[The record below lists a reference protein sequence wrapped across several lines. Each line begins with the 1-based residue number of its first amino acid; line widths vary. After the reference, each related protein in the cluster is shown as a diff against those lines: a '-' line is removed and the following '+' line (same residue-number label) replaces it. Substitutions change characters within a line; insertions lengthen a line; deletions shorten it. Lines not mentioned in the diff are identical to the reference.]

1 MREQGAL
8 PIDGPLLEQLEVGK
22 SESLLQQ
29 DGDSGPKDKEA
40 ILKSGIALIAEMD
53 RNEPDERGQEQRH
66 QPEKRSAEREQ
77 GAETGNPGS
86 AQDLE
91 VKDRAAATR

>member
-8 PIDGPLLEQLEVGK
+8 PIDGLLLEQLEVGK

-53 RNEPDERGQEQRH
+53 
-66 QPEKRSAEREQ
+66 
-77 GAETGNPGS
+77 
-86 AQDLE
+86 
-91 VKDRAAATR
+91 